1 MLGFIFGGLVKNL
14 ERAAG
19 NVSRDFVKSAGQEVG
34 YLFDEKLYPLA
45 DRLDYMAQERIE
57 QSKGDIEELESKI
70 KADIESLI
78 DNAHGRTRQALEEV
92 NRVREAALKDLK
104 ETIGQ
109 SDGYLE
115 NRINQVSLVVME
127 ALKYA
132 QSISSEFAP
141 KELKERLFE
150 PTLAEINNI
159 EDKLFEDANQIV
171 DRIDEAINGK
181 LELIRN
187 ELKKYF
193 AHALP
198 NPFDKCRRRL
208 KIGLKPGV
216 RLSDIE
222 LYELSECYELSK
234 LDETTPIDEVL
245 KIYGQL
251 QQNAAMM
258 AALVKKAPELKRRA
272 IQDWLKYG
280 VLCEFWHDTIKS
292 YGSTPSR
299 VLEPQKQ
306 RLLTT
311 KGDAKK
317 LLKTLRRG
325 G

>member
-1 MLGFIFGGLVKNL
+1 MLGFIFGGLVKKL

-34 YLFDEKLYPLA
+34 QLFDEKLYPLA
-45 DRLDYMAQERIE
+45 DKLDYMAQERIK
-57 QSKGDIEELESKI
+57 QSKGDIEELERKT
-70 KADIESLI
+70 KADIESLLN
-78 DNAHGRTRQALEEV
+78 NAHGKAKQALEEV
-92 NRVREAALKDLK
+92 DQVREAAIRDLK

-109 SDGYLE
+109 SDAYLE

-132 QSISSEFAP
+132 QDIGSEFTP
-141 KELKERLFE
+141 QEFNKRLVE
-150 PTLAEINNI
+150 PTLAEINVL
-159 EDKLFEDANQIV
+159 EEKLFQEANQIV
-171 DRIDEAINGK
+171 DKIDEAIDGK

-187 ELKKYF
+187 ELKKHL

-198 NPFDKCRRRL
+198 NPFDKCRQRL
-208 KIGLKPGV
+208 KIGLKPGA

-234 LDETTPIDEVL
+234 LDENTTIDEVL

-280 VLCEFWHDTIKS
+280 VLCEFWRDTIKS
-292 YGSTPSR
+292 YDSTAPL
-299 VLEPQKQ
+299 VLAPQKPQ
-306 RLLTT
+306 RLLTG
-311 KGDAKK
+311 KGDDQNS
-317 LLKTLRRG
+317 
-325 G
+325 